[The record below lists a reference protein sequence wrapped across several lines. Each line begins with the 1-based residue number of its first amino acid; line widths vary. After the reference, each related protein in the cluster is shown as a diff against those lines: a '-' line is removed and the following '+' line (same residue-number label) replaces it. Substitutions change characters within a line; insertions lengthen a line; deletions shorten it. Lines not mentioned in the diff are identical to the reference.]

1 MFGEDLSIMLEE
13 NKPKFYW
20 IDSNY
25 NNFLRGIDP
34 NVCISEKSKKNRPSV
49 SIGIKLNGHDY
60 VIPLTSQYD
69 SSWNNMIT
77 IKIKE
82 DEINQ
87 NGKTVQKVISCLKL
101 NNMHPALESQLIY
114 IEFDK
119 LKDSEYQRLVY
130 KEYDYIKQNIATI
143 IKKAT
148 KVHSMGTN
156 EHSTNSTVKFIK
168 KESVDFKLLEANY
181 TNFDPTITYPKIP

>member
-1 MFGEDLSIMLEE
+1 MVEE

-20 IDSNY
+20 INSNY
-25 NNFLRGIDP
+25 NNYLRGIDP
-34 NVCISEKSKKNRPSV
+34 RVYISEKNKKGRPSV
-49 SIGIKLNGHDY
+49 SIGIKLNGHNY

-69 SSWNNMIT
+69 SSWNNMLT

-82 DEINQ
+82 DEINS

-101 NNMHPALESQLIY
+101 NGMHPALESQLIY

-119 LKDSEYQRLVY
+119 LKDPDYQRLVY
-130 KEYDYIKQNIATI
+130 KEYDYIKQNIESI

-148 KVHSMGTN
+148 RVHSMGTN
-156 EHSTNSTVKFIK
+156 DQSTHATVKFVK
-168 KESVDFKLLEANY
+168 KESVDFKLLETNY
-181 TNFDPTITYPKIP
+181 ANFDPAVTYPVIP